1 VSLTNGATLHLLIAL
16 SLILLAAHGMGFAFV
31 RLRQPQVAGEIVG
44 GLLLGPTVLGALRPD
59 LTHQLIA
66 GSTTTTAVLGAIYQL
81 GQLLLMYCAGAALRA
96 RRRRGEQRTTALIA
110 LVGNV
115 LPFAA
120 GAVFLGILHP
130 AGLRGSAGN
139 NTAFVLVFCCG
150 IAVTS
155 IPVISRILADLGIL
169 GTSFARI
176 VLSVAVIED
185 LVLYVILAIAIGL
198 VAPAHGDSFTLPHLL
213 AIAPGSAAS
222 DAYYVV
228 VSIAAFAMPMALGR
242 SFVQRIGALRLNVL
256 GRGNALAFQVVF
268 MMVMTSAALFLGISP
283 IFGAFI
289 AGILAGTLTGSAA
302 TAQATIQSFS
312 FAFFV
317 PVYFAIVGLKL
328 DLIHQ
333 FDIGFF
339 AVFLAYACAVK
350 AFSVYGGAR
359 LAGERRDSALN
370 LAVALNARGGP
381 AIVLASVA
389 FDAHVIAER
398 FYVDLVL
405 LALVTSMLA
414 GAWLDRVLRR
424 GTFFENEGLE
434 EQVTDRAGAHVL
446 DSVAVID
453 EEAAATT
460 ATLTSGQRADTIF
473 SSLRARMRRGPD
485 GGGSDDE

>member
-1 VSLTNGATLHLLIAL
+1 VS
-16 SLILLAAHGMGFAFV
+16 AAG
-31 RLRQPQVAGEIVG
+31 R
-44 GLLLGPTVLGALRPD
+44 LLGVDYGDVRVGLAVSDPD
-59 LTHQLIA
+59 RKIA
-66 GSTTTTAVLGAIYQL
+66 FPLAIYTRQDRERDAGYFRAVVKEEEAAAL
-81 GQLLLMYCAGAALRA
+81 VIGLPVHLSGVEGQKAGAARTFGAWLAETFAEAVTGPPVLQVITGLGETGAALCRA
-96 RRRRGEQRTTALIA
+96 RI
-110 LVGNV
+110 
-115 LPFAA
+115 
-120 GAVFLGILHP
+120 
-130 AGLRGSAGN
+130 
-139 NTAFVLVFCCG
+139 
-150 IAVTS
+150 
-155 IPVISRILADLGIL
+155 DK
-169 GTSFARI
+169 
-176 VLSVAVIED
+176 
-185 LVLYVILAIAIGL
+185 
-198 VAPAHGDSFTLPHLL
+198 
-213 AIAPGSAAS
+213 
-222 DAYYVV
+222 
-228 VSIAAFAMPMALGR
+228 
-242 SFVQRIGALRLNVL
+242 
-256 GRGNALAFQVVF
+256 LAF
-268 MMVMTSAALFLGISP
+268 
-283 IFGAFI
+283 
-289 AGILAGTLTGSAA
+289 TGSAA

-389 FDAHVIAER
+389 LDAHVIAER

-424 GTFFENEGLE
+424 GTFFENEVLE
-434 EQVTDRAGAHVL
+434 EQVTDRTGAHAL
-446 DSVAVID
+446 DSVAVTD

-485 GGGSDDE
+485 GEGRDDE